1 MGMKEIILPTE
12 LLNLPQPWG
21 ETDFSHR
28 REQIKRLS
36 YEPNEIRTALNVLER
51 CLHSLSILTPPKES
65 DDSIPES
72 LMDSWVF
79 TAHWLASEMPTLDEL
94 RLYKIEG
101 KLKEYGIES
110 PSPTLTRELAKE
122 WLWSVVWG
130 IGKAALRWVQRALQ
144 KTREPVLISDFLY
157 VAERYWLLVEPD
169 LGSSL
174 LSRSAMIGWQKALP
188 LFESVEQN
196 PKASEDILETV
207 RDYRDLI
214 LDNPHKWLPESDAF
228 SEWPTSESEDAPV
241 TQKVTQPAL
250 KLAYAP

>member
-1 MGMKEIILPTE
+1 MRAVFRVCDFFRVAPKE

-21 ETDFSHR
+21 ESDFLRR

-72 LMDSWVF
+72 LMESWVF

-94 RLYKIEG
+94 RLYKVEG

-110 PSPTLTRELAKE
+110 PSPTLTRQLAKE

-130 IGKAALRWVQRALQ
+130 IGKAALKWVQRALQ
-144 KTREPVLISDFLY
+144 KSRESFWIMRFSQRRQQAIYHRGAGLPQLPQATGGSLPYIP
-157 VAERYWLLVEPD
+157 RPW
-169 LGSSL
+169 SSL
-174 LSRSAMIGWQKALP
+174 RP
-188 LFESVEQN
+188 L
-196 PKASEDILETV
+196 
-207 RDYRDLI
+207 
-214 LDNPHKWLPESDAF
+214 
-228 SEWPTSESEDAPV
+228 AP
-241 TQKVTQPAL
+241 P
-250 KLAYAP
+250 